1 MQPPELI
8 ERAKNARHLKESELA
23 AALGVP
29 FQHVNDWKRGTRT
42 CPPDMRARLARLC
55 GLDPRAEL
63 AEAVAEGLNDQRRA
77 GLLEALADAEVSR
90 HWWNFRQAPPG
101 IRVCLLTGKGALQKA
116 IDRLKPLCS
125 QGAAPSQTASAQ
137 RSAAPAPVHG

>member
-1 MQPPELI
+1 MQAPELI
-8 ERAKNARHLKESELA
+8 EKAKKATGLHDAELA
-23 AALGVP
+23 RTLGIP
-29 FQHVNDWKRGTRT
+29 YQDLSNWKHGRRT

-77 GLLEALADAEVSR
+77 GLLEALADADMSR

-101 IRVCLLTGKGALQKA
+101 IRVCLLAGRGALQKA
-116 IDRLKPLCS
+116 IDRWMPLCS
-125 QGAAPSQTASAQ
+125 QDAGPSQTASAQ
-137 RSAAPAPVHG
+137 SSAAPAPARG

>member
-1 MQPPELI
+1 MQAPEMI
-8 ERAKNARHLKESELA
+8 QRAEIAAGGTSALAR
-23 AALGVP
+23 ALGVP
-29 FQHVNDWKRGTRT
+29 QQHVSDWKAQRRT

-137 RSAAPAPVHG
+137 SSAAPAPARG

>member
-1 MQPPELI
+1 MQAPELI
-8 ERAKNARHLKESELA
+8 EIARKATGNDASTAK
-23 AALGVP
+23 ALGVT
-29 FQHVNDWKRGTRT
+29 FQEVSNWKHGRRT

-101 IRVCLLTGKGALQKA
+101 IRVCLLAGKGALQKA
-116 IDRLKPLCS
+116 IDRWMPLCS
-125 QGAAPSQTASAQ
+125 QGTGPSQTASAQ
-137 RSAAPAPVHG
+137 HSAAPAPARG